1 MTTTDPNESS
11 FNAEYVE
18 LVWGEADSVSRRLEQ
33 LEDGLRSSAAV
44 HANAGNDADAAT
56 LRAKADAYGHA
67 VSMLD
72 LAFSQALARVAGQV
86 TA

>member
-1 MTTTDPNESS
+1 MTTTEDTT

-18 LVWGEADSVSRRLEQ
+18 LVWGEADSVQRRLEQ
-33 LEDGLRSSAAV
+33 LAADYRTSARHHRA
-44 HANAGNDADAAT
+44 AGNDAI
-56 LRAKADAYGHA
+56 ADAFNGQAAAFTQA

-72 LAFSQALARVAGQV
+72 LAFEQALARVARQV